1 VTFLSFLQD
10 GCNRLLLESLVVLS
24 LESHVGSVY
33 RSSRLSIRSAIK
45 KPPKNSPAENRIS
58 SEFLDFTPFYR
69 VERGKQKGTLKEFL
83 FVSRGEYDRVG
94 YKAAK
99 RIEYD
104 RIRSR
109 RIATNSTEKARLSAR
124 RAERRKNEPGLR
136 ERERTLDNASQHRR
150 RENKKRSTLTV
161 ERSK

>member
-1 VTFLSFLQD
+1 MAESVSLPGLDVFSHRNLPPEIASTIDENASSTRRSRIHLSQGLGDFCFLSFLQVRR
-10 GCNRLLLESLVVLS
+10 NRLLLESIVVLS

-99 RIEYD
+99 RN
-104 RIRSR
+104 RVRPHPQPTHS
-109 RIATNSTEKARLSAR
+109 
-124 RAERRKNEPGLR
+124 
-136 ERERTLDNASQHRR
+136 H
-150 RENKKRSTLTV
+150 
-161 ERSK
+161 